1 MGAGGGRAAPE
12 VGVEAAR
19 WRSAE
24 PEVSSW
30 GAEVVSGC
38 HVVCWGPPG
47 GCRALVR
54 FSGPRSGR

>member
-30 GAEVVSGC
+30 GAEVKSENRTVQ
-38 HVVCWGPPG
+38 V
-47 GCRALVR
+47 
-54 FSGPRSGR
+54 

>member
-24 PEVSSW
+24 PEVPS
-30 GAEVVSGC
+30 A
-38 HVVCWGPPG
+38 
-47 GCRALVR
+47 VR
-54 FSGPRSGR
+54 R